1 MLSLASVL
9 IAPAVGSFIGLVVA
23 RSGSGRSLVFG
34 GSCCDHCGRRLP
46 ARDLV
51 PLFSWALS
59 GGRSRCCRQPITALY
74 PLVEL
79 AALAVAL
86 WAVAVT
92 TGPIAIASLA
102 LGWTLLAL
110 SLIDLRSYRLPD
122 GGTLPLILAGLAL
135 SAIGQTGPLWLHL
148 LGAAVGYAALAG
160 IGAVYE
166 RLRGEPGL
174 GLGDA
179 KLLAAA
185 GAWLGLQALPS
196 VMLIACLSALAMA
209 AVLARLRGE
218 LGWRSA
224 IPFGPALAVGFWI
237 TWLYGPLLLG

>member
-1 MLSLASVL
+1 MLSLSSLL
-9 IAPAVGSFIGLVVA
+9 IAPLVGSFIGLVVSRA
-23 RSGSGRSLVFG
+23 GSGRGIVFG
-34 GSCCDHCGRRLP
+34 GSRCDHCDRRLQP
-46 ARDLV
+46 RDLV

-59 GGRSRCCRQPITALY
+59 GGKSRCCRQPITALY

-79 AALAVAL
+79 AAFAVAL

-92 TGPIAIASLA
+92 TGPIAIVSLA

-110 SLIDLRSYRLPD
+110 SLIDFRSYRLPD

-135 SAIGQTGPLWLHL
+135 SAIGETGPLWLHL
-148 LGAAVGYAALAG
+148 LGAAAGYAALAG
-160 IGAVYE
+160 IGALYE

-224 IPFGPALAVGFWI
+224 IPFGPALALGFWI

>member
-1 MLSLASVL
+1 MLSLASLL

-34 GSCCDHCGRRLP
+34 GSRCDHCGRRLQ

-59 GGRSRCCRQPITALY
+59 GGKSRCCRQPITALY

-79 AALAVAL
+79 AALAIAL
-86 WAVAVT
+86 WAIAVT
-92 TGPIAIASLA
+92 TGPIVIASLA

-122 GGTLPLILAGLAL
+122 GGTLPLVLAGLAL
-135 SAIGQTGPLWLHL
+135 SAIGETGPLWLHL
-148 LGAAVGYAALAG
+148 LGAAVGYAAFAG
-160 IGAVYE
+160 IGALYE

-185 GAWLGLQALPS
+185 GAWVGLQALPS
-196 VMLIACLSALAMA
+196 VMLIACFSALAMA
-209 AVLARLRGE
+209 AVFAWMRGE

-224 IPFGPALAVGFWI
+224 VPFGPALAVGFWI
-237 TWLYGPLLLG
+237 TWLHGPLLLG

>member
-9 IAPAVGSFIGLVVA
+9 IAPAIGSFIGLVVA

-34 GSCCDHCGRRLP
+34 GSRCDHCGQRLS

-51 PLFSWALS
+51 PLLSWALS
-59 GGRSRCCRQPITALY
+59 GGKSRCCKRPLTPLY
-74 PLVEL
+74 PAVEL
-79 AALAVAL
+79 AALAIAVWAL
-86 WAVAVT
+86 ATVS
-92 TGPIAIASLA
+92 GPIAIASLA

-110 SLIDLRSYRLPD
+110 SLIDLKSMRLPD

-135 SAIGQTGPLWLHL
+135 SAIGETGPIWLHL
-148 LGAAVGYAALAG
+148 LGAALGYAALAG
-160 IGAVYE
+160 LGLAYE
-166 RLRGEPGL
+166 LLRGEPGL

-185 GAWLGLQALPS
+185 GAWVGVQALPS
-196 VMLIACLSALAMA
+196 VMLIACVCGLVMA
-209 AVLARLRGE
+209 AVLARRDRE

-224 IPFGPALAVGFWI
+224 IPFGPALAIGFWI
-237 TWLYGPLLLG
+237 TWLYGPLLLV

>member
-9 IAPAVGSFIGLVVA
+9 IAPAIGSFIGLVVA

-34 GSCCDHCGRRLP
+34 GSRCDHCGQRLS

-51 PLFSWALS
+51 PLLSWALS
-59 GGRSRCCRQPITALY
+59 GGKSRCCNRPLTRLY
-74 PLVEL
+74 PAVEL
-79 AALAVAL
+79 AALAIAVWAL
-86 WAVAVT
+86 ATVS
-92 TGPIAIASLA
+92 GPMAIASLA

-110 SLIDLRSYRLPD
+110 SLIDLKSMRLPD

-135 SAIGQTGPLWLHL
+135 SAIGETGPLWLHL
-148 LGAAVGYAALAG
+148 LGAALGYAALAG
-160 IGAVYE
+160 LGAVYE

-185 GAWLGLQALPS
+185 GAWVGVQALPS
-196 VMLIACLSALAMA
+196 VMLIACVCALAMA
-209 AVLARLRGE
+209 AVLARRDRE

-224 IPFGPALAVGFWI
+224 IPFGPALAIGFWI
-237 TWLYGPLLLG
+237 TWLYGPLLLV

>member
-9 IAPAVGSFIGLVVA
+9 IAPAVGSFIGLLVA

-34 GSCCDHCGRRLP
+34 GSRCDHCDRRLQ

-59 GGRSRCCRQPITALY
+59 GGKSRCCRQPITALY

-79 AALAVAL
+79 AALAIAL

-92 TGPIAIASLA
+92 TGPIIIASLA

-135 SAIGQTGPLWLHL
+135 SAIGETGPLWLHL
-148 LGAAVGYAALAG
+148 LGAAVGYVALAG
-160 IGAVYE
+160 IGALYE

-185 GAWLGLQALPS
+185 GAWVGVQALPS
-196 VMLIACLSALAMA
+196 VMLIACLSALGMA
-209 AVLARLRGE
+209 AVFAWTRGE

-224 IPFGPALAVGFWI
+224 IPFGPALAVGLWI
-237 TWLYGPLLLG
+237 TWLHGPLLLG